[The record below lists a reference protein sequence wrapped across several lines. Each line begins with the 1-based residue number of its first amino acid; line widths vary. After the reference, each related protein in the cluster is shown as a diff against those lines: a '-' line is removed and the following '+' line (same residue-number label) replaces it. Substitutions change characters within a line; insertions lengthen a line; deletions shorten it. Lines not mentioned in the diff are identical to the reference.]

1 MKTEHGWMMI
11 ALAATLALAM
21 TFPLQRAARADDTGK
36 IIAAVVAGV
45 ILAEALDNDHSP
57 AYRHPPYGK
66 AWGQYGK
73 RAGYQPYRGYGGWR
87 PAPVIYG
94 PPGPYYEPQRSG
106 TRINV
111 RVGPNGKTSVGFQ
124 YRDYRSR

>member
-1 MKTEHGWMMI
+1 MMI

-36 IIAAVVAGV
+36 IIVAVVAGV

-66 AWGQYGK
+66 AWGYYGK

-94 PPGPYYEPQRSG
+94 PPGPYHYEPQRSG
-106 TRINV
+106 TRIDV
-111 RVGPNGKTSVGFQ
+111 RVGPNGRTSVGFQ
-124 YRDYRSR
+124 YRDYQYR